1 MHNSD
6 FAGLPAFTPE
16 RLAALSRFS
25 DDVAEAHPTKTF
37 PLLALAP
44 TDHVSPA
51 EDERVRV
58 QGSPGFQVV
67 FVSVGD
73 ELVAIPLDVADQ
85 VGRAISDHARAAQL
99 RTLVYLKGVRS

>member
-1 MHNSD
+1 MHNSE

-16 RLAALSRFS
+16 RLSALSRFS
-25 DDVAEAHPTKTF
+25 DEVAEEHPTKTF
-37 PLLALAP
+37 PLLALEHQDW
-44 TDHVSPA
+44 TSPA
-51 EDERVRV
+51 TDERVRV

-73 ELVAIPLDVADQ
+73 ELVAIPLDLADQ
-85 VGRAISDHARAAQL
+85 VGRAIADHARAAQL